1 MQRINGIT
9 KPFFSVI
16 INCYNGEKYLADAL
30 QSVFDQTFRDWEV
43 VFWDNCSTD
52 GSRAI
57 VARYSD
63 ERIKYCLAPEHTNL
77 GSARVSAIAKAKG
90 IWIGFLDVDDY
101 WYPSKLQIQFDSIK
115 DSKKNVGLIYGR
127 CEILIEQEQGIP
139 RSPRRKVRP
148 CKRLPEGD
156 ISKEILDGNFLPSP
170 SILYSAEALKEHAFA
185 SRFEHAPDYY
195 FSTIISQKYSV
206 KAVDEIICVYR
217 KHARNLSLEK
227 EEAGH
232 LEGLFIA
239 NLADPDQLV
248 ANAHIARCV
257 IYFVRKKMLLKAFC
271 IVKDH
276 GLWKSITS
284 VMRLV
289 NFRRSY

>member
-1 MQRINGIT
+1 MPKINRIT
-9 KPFFSVI
+9 KPFFSII

-30 QSVFDQTFRDWEV
+30 QSVFDQTFIDWEV
-43 VFWDNCSTD
+43 IFWDNCSTD

-57 VARYSD
+57 VESYSD
-63 ERIKYCLAPEHTNL
+63 KRIKYCLAPNHTNL
-77 GSARVSAIAKAKG
+77 GSARVLAIAQAKG
-90 IWIGFLDVDDY
+90 DWIGFLDVDDF

-115 DSKKNVGLIYGR
+115 TSKKDVGLIYGR
-127 CEILIEQEQGIP
+127 CEILIEQEQDILP
-139 RSPRRKVRP
+139 SPRREVRP
-148 CKRLPEGD
+148 CKRLPEGN
-156 ISKEILDGNFLPSP
+156 ISREILDGNFLPSP
-170 SILYSAEALKEHAFA
+170 SVLYSAEALKEYAFA

-217 KHARNLSLEK
+217 KHAQNLSLEK

-239 NLADPDQLV
+239 NLAGPDQLI

-257 IYFVRKKMLLKAFC
+257 IYFVRKKKLQKAFC
-271 IVKDH
+271 IVKDN

-284 VMRLV
+284 VIRLV
-289 NFRRSY
+289 NFWRFY

>member
-1 MQRINGIT
+1 MQTINRTT
-9 KPFFSVI
+9 KPFFSII
-16 INCYNGEKYLADAL
+16 INCYNGEEYLADAL
-30 QSVFDQTFRDWEV
+30 QSVLDQTFIDWEII
-43 VFWDNCSTD
+43 FWDNCSTD

-57 VARYSD
+57 VESYSD
-63 ERIKYCLAPEHTNL
+63 KRIRYCLAPDHTNL
-77 GSARVSAIAKAKG
+77 GRARVLAIAQAKG
-90 IWIGFLDVDDY
+90 NWIGFLDVDDFC
-101 WYPSKLQIQFDSIK
+101 YPRKLQLQFDSIK
-115 DSKKNVGLIYGR
+115 KSKKNVGLIYGR
-127 CEILIEQEQGIP
+127 CEILIEQERDIL
-139 RSPRRKVRP
+139 RSARREVRP

-170 SILYSAEALKEHAFA
+170 SVLYRAEALKESAFA

-195 FSTIISQKYSV
+195 FSTVISQKYSA

-239 NLADPDQLV
+239 NLADPGQLI

-257 IYFVRKKMLLKAFC
+257 IYFVRKKKLQKAFC
-271 IVKDH
+271 IVKDN

-284 VMRLV
+284 GIRLI
-289 NFRRSY
+289 NFRRIY